1 MPCHALLLL
10 RLRLRLRLEVRE
22 EEEADVEE
30 EEEEEEGRGGLW
42 CSAVCHVTMI
52 RPTYTCQSA
61 VGRENVL
68 LARVAWECTSVLSHA
83 RTTHGASSS
92 SSSSSS

>member
-22 EEEADVEE
+22 EEEADVE

>member
-30 EEEEEEGRGGLW
+30 GEEEDGRGGLW

>member
-22 EEEADVEE
+22 EGEADVE

-61 VGRENVL
+61 VGHENVL

>member
-30 EEEEEEGRGGLW
+30 EEEEEGRGGLW

-61 VGRENVL
+61 VG
-68 LARVAWECTSVLSHA
+68 CIKTCC
-83 RTTHGASSS
+83 
-92 SSSSSS
+92 